1 MEIGAGVENYLNQR
15 LDSSEGLLVGLNTG
29 GCTGYEIKFM
39 KLPLTDI
46 MLQNISICPKV
57 YVETE
62 SQEILS
68 KCTLNI
74 SEDSFS
80 EKLTINVPKET
91 FDMCGCAN
99 SFAPKNPLD
108 Y

>member
-1 MEIGAGVENYLNQR
+1 MEIGKGVQTYLNRR
-15 LDSSEGLLVGLNTG
+15 LEEHEVLLVGLSSG
-29 GCTGYEIKFM
+29 GCTGYEIKFNKM
-39 KLPLTDI
+39 PLTDI
-46 MLQNISICPKV
+46 TQQNIKICPKV

-62 SQEILS
+62 SQEILYG
-68 KCTLNI
+68 CTLAI
-74 SEDSFS
+74 SEDMFS
-80 EKLTINVPKET
+80 EKLEIKVPKET